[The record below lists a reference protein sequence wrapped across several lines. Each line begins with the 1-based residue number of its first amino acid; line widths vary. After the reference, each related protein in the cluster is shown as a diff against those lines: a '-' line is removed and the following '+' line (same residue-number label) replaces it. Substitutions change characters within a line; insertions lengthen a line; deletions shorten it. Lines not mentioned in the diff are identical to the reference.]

1 MKQRMTVNH
10 ALTLAILNAIIVR
23 AGNVVLALYAL
34 DLGASPV
41 VIGTLAM
48 TFSAIPTVLS
58 WATGRMADRFGAR
71 WLLIAGAAGAGA
83 GVLAPYLIG
92 GLPSAFISAM
102 LIGSSFAIY
111 NVSLQNL
118 VGVLSSQ
125 NERARSFANFSL
137 MMSLSRFIG
146 PLIAGFSVD
155 HFGHIDSFFYIGLMS
170 VGPLFMAVTTEN
182 NRPAEKKAE
191 GRQSGGGLRHML
203 KNTEIRRTLVTSSL
217 MHMTQD
223 LFPFYLPVYA
233 HAAGLSASVIGIV
246 LALNAAA
253 AFVVRSLIPK
263 FLARWSEDGLLMRS
277 FFLGAFS
284 IMLVPFT
291 HNAWVLGMVAFI
303 FGLGTGCGGPV
314 ITMLMFSHSAEGR
327 SGEALGLRMT
337 VNHISRVIGPLA
349 MGVIGSAFGLTAI
362 FLGTAGLL
370 GIGGA
375 VSRAGEKSAASRKR
389 QPPPHDAR

>member
-1 MKQRMTVNH
+1 MIRQRMTVNH
-10 ALTLAILNAIIVR
+10 ALTLAILNAVIVR

-58 WATGRMADRFGAR
+58 WATGRIADRFGSR
-71 WLLIAGAAGAGA
+71 WLLIGGAAGAGF
-83 GVLAPYLIG
+83 GVLMPYLIG
-92 GLPSAFISAM
+92 GMSSAFISAM

-125 NERARSFANFSL
+125 NERARGFANFSL

-155 HFGHIDSFFYIGLMS
+155 HFGHLQSFLIIGVMA
-170 VGPLFMAVTTEN
+170 VVPFFMAVTTEN
-182 NRPAEKKAE
+182 TTGGGRKTE
-191 GRQSGGGLRHML
+191 GKSSGGGLRYML
-203 KNTEIRRTLVTSSL
+203 KNAEIRRTLVTSSL

-223 LFPFYLPVYA
+223 LFQFYLPVYA

-263 FLARWSEDGLLMRS
+263 LLSWWGDDGLLMRC
-277 FFLGAFS
+277 FIVGAIS
-284 IMLVPFT
+284 IALVPLT
-291 HNAWVLGMVAFI
+291 SNGWVLGLVAFM
-303 FGLGTGCGGPV
+303 FGIGTGCGGPV
-314 ITMLMFSHSAEGR
+314 ITMLMFSHSSEGR

-337 VNHISRVIGPLA
+337 VKHMSRVVGPLA
-349 MGVIGSAFGLTAI
+349 MGVVGSAFGLTAI

-370 GIGGA
+370 GLGGA
-375 VSRAGEKSAASRKR
+375 VSRAGQKAARKR
-389 QPPPHDAR
+389 VR